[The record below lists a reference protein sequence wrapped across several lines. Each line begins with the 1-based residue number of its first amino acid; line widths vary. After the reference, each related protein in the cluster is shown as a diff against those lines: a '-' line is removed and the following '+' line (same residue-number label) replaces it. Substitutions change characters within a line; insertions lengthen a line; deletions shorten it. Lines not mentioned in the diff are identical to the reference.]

1 MQLTS
6 ISQINQLIQLGTDDN
21 HDVFFIDIDL
31 KQSLTGID
39 VAEQIRKKMHIVIL
53 FFHRLYEFCSR
64 DHQSKILPIEYIRKR
79 QNLSE
84 QIRQVLEQI

>member
-6 ISQINQLIQLGTDDN
+6 VSQINQLIQLGTIDN

-64 DHQSKILPIEYIRKR
+64 DHQSENPSDWIYQKR
-79 QNLSE
+79 QE
-84 QIRQVLEQI
+84 FI

>member
-1 MQLTS
+1 MKKYFIIEDNLFHSEWIIKELVNHHIENIVQLTS
-6 ISQINQLIQLGTDDN
+6 VSQINQLIQLGTIDN

-53 FFHRLYEFCSR
+53 FFSPLIR
-64 DHQSKILPIEYIRKR
+64 IL
-79 QNLSE
+79 Q
-84 QIRQVLEQI
+84 